1 MTPELRAGPLPAEQ
15 WQAFGDLEARAF
27 FDEPFMASLYGDDP
41 LPRWVGAHSPAERGR
56 VEDYSLSIGLWAGD
70 VLVGGA
76 IGSEPGSCRLCADGL
91 DAPEPADESDH
102 ITWEFLRNSAVAHA
116 TQPPH
121 AWLSKVVVEP
131 ALHGLGLGRLL
142 IDAVQAH
149 ARGSGGQVLLLEC
162 QPHRT
167 SFYRSCGFR
176 EVTRYPDPAGPPA
189 SLMRVDL

>member
-1 MTPELRAGPLPAEQ
+1 MTVELRIVPVLVEQ
-15 WQAFGDLEARAF
+15 WDTFGDLEARAF

-56 VEDYSLSIGLWAGD
+56 FEDYSLRLGLWADD

-76 IGSEPGSCRLCADGL
+76 IGSESASCWLCAEATG
-91 DAPEPADESDH
+91 APEPADESDR
-102 ITWEFLRNSAVAHA
+102 ITWEFLRNSAFAHA

-121 AWLSKVVVEP
+121 AWLSKVVVES
-131 ALHGLGLGRLL
+131 ALQGLGLGRLL
-142 IDAVQAH
+142 IDAALSY
-149 ARGSGGQVLLLEC
+149 ARGSGGEVLLLEC

-167 SFYRSCGFR
+167 SFYRGCGFR

-189 SLMRVDL
+189 SLMRIDL